1 MLCPSCHTELKHC
14 PCCGAHLQDT
24 GSSTTI
30 EAEIVYS
37 GPTADEQV
45 LFTIKKENNVVGRR
59 DPNRGIS
66 PDIDLSS
73 LDARASVSRRHARF
87 YRREGACFLEDLNSL
102 NGTFIIEGERESR
115 ISPKK
120 PYRVRNGSK
129 VRFGLITGVVEIPRK

>member
-14 PCCGAHLQDT
+14 PCCGAHLQNT

-30 EAEIVYS
+30 EAEIILS
-37 GPTADEQV
+37 DPTADEQV
-45 LFTIKKENNVVGRR
+45 LFTITKENNVVGRQ

-87 YRREGACFLEDLNSL
+87 YCKEGSFFLEDLNSL
-102 NGTFIIEGERESR
+102 NGTYIIEGEKESR

-120 PYRVRNGSK
+120 PYPVRNGSK
-129 VRFGLITGVVEIPRK
+129 IRFGLITGVVEISGK